1 LEKNSDIKVICDGKT
16 IVCHKNVLGSQ
27 SDVFEIM
34 FLNMDSMTEA
44 KSGEIKIEDFKAET
58 IETFI
63 YYVPLQ

>member
-1 LEKNSDIKVICDGKT
+1 
-16 IVCHKNVLGSQ
+16 
-27 SDVFEIM
+27 M

-63 YYVPLQ
+63 YYVPLQWEGQGCELD